1 MPLQPNIL
9 ERFLISRGEI
19 PGLLL
24 DGGMSIFQFWAVV
37 GAARIGLFKPL
48 HSDGPLSV
56 SELTRRTDAEERA
69 LERLVHVLEP
79 LGYLDRTDDGYALSD
94 AARRSLPVQQLPELV
109 PVLEFMMKECENVD
123 RALREAP
130 EDGIIGWEP
139 VQTGRIGRSYQALM
153 RWIASQSVDEV
164 VETVDLPEGA
174 ERMLDVGGSHGL
186 YTVGFCR
193 EHPRLEGT
201 VLDWEIGLENA
212 RQTLDEHPDVA
223 PRIDLLERD
232 FEKEELP
239 GGYDFAFLGQIV
251 HGIGPE
257 GNRKLFRK
265 LASAT
270 TEIGTVAILDQ
281 LAGVSGSRFGRA
293 IAGLLGFN
301 LFLFSGGRNYEY
313 DRLRRWLDEA
323 GFPHL
328 TRHSLQQPGY
338 SLLVAR
344 KQPAPGWGARIS
356 RWLGT

>member
-9 ERFLISRGEI
+9 ERFLIGRGEV
-19 PGLLL
+19 PGLFL
-24 DGGMSIFQFWAVV
+24 DVGMSIFQFWAVV
-37 GAARIGLFKPL
+37 GAAKIGLFESL
-48 HSDGPLSV
+48 ERDGPLTV
-56 SELTRRTDAEERA
+56 SELARRTDTEERG
-69 LERLVHVLEP
+69 LERLVHVLGP
-79 LGYLDRTDDGYALSD
+79 LGYLDRTDGGYDLSD
-94 AARRSLPVQQLPELV
+94 AARRSLPVDQLSEIAPIF
-109 PVLEFMMKECENVD
+109 EFMMKECEDVE

-139 VQTGRIGRSYQALM
+139 VRSGRIGRSYQALM
-153 RWIASQSVDEV
+153 RWIGSQSVEEV
-164 VETVDLPEGA
+164 VATVDLPDGA

-186 YTVGFCR
+186 FTVGFCR
-193 EHPRLEGT
+193 EHPGLEGT
-201 VLDWEIGLENA
+201 VLDWEIGLKNA
-212 RQTLDEHPDVA
+212 RQTLQENPDVA
-223 PRIDLLERD
+223 SRIHLLERD

-239 GGYDFAFLGQIV
+239 SGFDFAFLGQIV

-257 GNRKLFRK
+257 GNRELFRK

-313 DRLRRWLDEA
+313 DRLGTWLEEA

-328 TRHSLQQPGY
+328 TRHSLRQPGY

-344 KQPAPGWGARIS
+344 KQPAPGWGSTLFGRLS
-356 RWLGT
+356 P